1 MFQKGVGATL
11 KVEIITAS
19 NQAALRVKNEPFPL
33 VGKLDVVRLQNQW
46 AYNIMFC
53 PAAQVRW
60 QTFPQEKYQL
70 DEVVAQ
76 GFALGAFDGQKPVG
90 LGIFV
95 KQRSRF
101 LYLADLKINGSYR
114 GKGLGKQILTS
125 SLLLAQKLGY
135 GGIYTIAQDNN
146 LNACL
151 FYLNFG
157 FEIGGLNTRTYD
169 HSAQAGKSDVYFYF
183 EF

>member
-1 MFQKGVGATL
+1 MGATL
-11 KVEIITAS
+11 KVEIITDS

-60 QTFPQEKYQL
+60 QTFPQENYQL
-70 DEVVAQ
+70 DDVVAQ

-95 KQRSRF
+95 KQAGKY
-101 LYLADLKINGSYR
+101 LYLADLKINASYR
-114 GKGLGKQILTS
+114 GQELGTQILKS
-125 SLLLAQKLGY
+125 SLLLAQELGY
-135 GGIYTIAQDNN
+135 VGIYTIAQDNN

-157 FEIGGLNTRTYD
+157 FEIGGLNTRIYD
-169 HSAQAGKSDVYFYF
+169 HSVQAGKADVYFYY